1 MHKIQLTSANI
12 INNFTGMEAGLVR
25 TLMRLEGGRDAP
37 VLLAAALACQ
47 AANGGHACIDLA
59 RLAAKPLAEEAVSPE
74 DRITCPALE
83 DWLKR
88 LQASLLVGTPEQW
101 RPLILD
107 RGHFLYL
114 QRFHHY
120 EQAIAG
126 HLKRIEAGRPVGEI
140 SLTTLSERLPHYF
153 SDMPPGEIDW
163 QKAAAV
169 IALWRRLCVISG
181 APGTGKTTTA
191 AKIIGLLIDVCGSP
205 SLRFALCAPTGK
217 AAARLSQALR
227 AAAEN
232 LPGGTEARKR
242 FPTEASTIHRLLAFS
257 RQGFRFNAANPLPAD
272 VVVVDE
278 ASMIDL
284 ALMAQLLEAVPPD
297 ARLIILGD
305 HHQLSSVE
313 AGAVMGD
320 ICQDARPTLQA
331 PDLRAAFHDLGME
344 PGISA
349 MNPPDRKAPHPGPL
363 SDNVVVLERN
373 YRFDTGKG
381 IGRLIRAVNV
391 GNLPM
396 VREALSAAEPEIQW
410 LRSPLAAT
418 ARHRLQQS
426 LTEGYR
432 PLFEAETLDQALEA
446 LVHFMVLGA
455 VIRGPWGTEQL
466 NLWIE
471 SLLRQAGLIEGLNH
485 WYPGRPVMI
494 RRNDYRA
501 GLFNGD
507 IGIVWPERK
516 QKPSER
522 RVWFRM
528 PDGQIRA
535 FDPQQLPEHQTAL
548 ALTIHKSQGS
558 EYRHVVLAL
567 PEKDSPVLTRELLY
581 TGLSRARQEILL
593 VAGESILDLT
603 VSRRIDRASGLK
615 SALDKEPQSAAGDG
629 PQPDAEGA

>member
-1 MHKIQLTSANI
+1 M
-12 INNFTGMEAGLVR
+12 V
-25 TLMRLEGGRDAP
+25 
-37 VLLAAALACQ
+37 
-47 AANGGHACIDLA
+47 
-59 RLAAKPLAEEAVSPE
+59 
-74 DRITCPALE
+74 
-83 DWLKR
+83 
-88 LQASLLVGTPEQW
+88 
-101 RPLILD
+101 
-107 RGHFLYL
+107 
-114 QRFHHY
+114 
-120 EQAIAG
+120 
-126 HLKRIEAGRPVGEI
+126 
-140 SLTTLSERLPHYF
+140 
-153 SDMPPGEIDW
+153 
-163 QKAAAV
+163 
-169 IALWRRLCVISG
+169 ALWRRLCVISG

-205 SLRFALCAPTGK
+205 PLRFALCAPTGK

-242 FPTEASTIHRLLAFS
+242 FPTEASTIHRLLAFR

-284 ALMAQLLEAVPPD
+284 ALMAHLLEAVPPD

-320 ICQDARPTLQA
+320 ICQDAWPMPQA
-331 PDLRAAFHDLGME
+331 PDLRTAFHGLGME

-349 MNPPDRKAPHPGPL
+349 MNPPDRKAAHPAPL
-363 SDNVVVLERN
+363 SDNVIVLERN
-373 YRFDTGKG
+373 YRFDAGQG
-381 IGRLIRAVNV
+381 IGGLIRAVNA
-391 GNLPM
+391 GNLSM
-396 VREALSAAEPEIQW
+396 VREAISAAGPEIQW
-410 LRSPLAAT
+410 ARAPLAAP
-418 ARHRLQQS
+418 ARQRLQQTV
-426 LTEGYR
+426 TEGYR
-432 PLFEAETLDQALEA
+432 PLFEADTVDQALEA
-446 LVHFMVLGA
+446 LGHFMVLGA

-471 SLLRQAGLIEGLNH
+471 SLLRRAGLIEGPDD

-507 IGIVWPERK
+507 IGIAWPER
-516 QKPSER
+516 PPRLSEPR
-522 RVWFRM
+522 IWFRM
-528 PDGQIRA
+528 PDGNIRS

-558 EYRHVVLAL
+558 EYRQVVLAL

-581 TGLSRARQEILL
+581 TGLSRARQGIML
-593 VAGESILDLT
+593 VASESVLDLT
-603 VSRRIDRASGLK
+603 VNRRIDRTSGLR
-615 SALDKEPQSAAGDG
+615 SALDQKPHAAAGDG
-629 PQPDAEGA
+629 PPPDAEERNEDEKISDHRNGPFCTAACGVQSRSDPADGDFG